1 MKIHLGGLAAAV
13 AVFALLLVPVASASG
28 TAAAQFRLVPLPAS
42 SIGASAQGLA
52 LAPSP
57 NSGVISNTLAA
68 METTDATAST
78 FTKLGRVTGYALDY
92 GYPTSGAAGITDVT
106 TGVEQY
112 KTTGDAPHGL
122 AFWKKEFSGEG
133 SLNAGGFS
141 ASTTSFAAPK
151 VGVQR
156 FAFLSSFS
164 ASDIA
169 PLATVDEYFVR
180 NRYVASVEVSAGTI
194 SAAKSLAATLAAKLD
209 ARLKLALKGH
219 LKGTGVK
226 LPPPQTAGPPA
237 GGPNLSALALTTTD
251 LAADTPTLIGHQY
264 FVDPTAISDYS
275 VGMNLGF
282 QGITQGILD
291 QEVEWYPTANA
302 AAFYADLANAVALA
316 QDPAHTTV
324 VDLSSLGH
332 GARGSVTQ
340 GTGSS
345 PIGTG
350 TVVFASG
357 QFAEFIF
364 IAVNGGIGTVDPLT
378 NVATAAANHITSVLG
393 P

>member
-1 MKIHLGGLAAAV
+1 MQT
-13 AVFALLLVPVASASG
+13 S
-28 TAAAQFRLVPLPAS
+28 
-42 SIGASAQGLA
+42 
-52 LAPSP
+52 
-57 NSGVISNTLAA
+57 
-68 METTDATAST
+68 DATAST

-92 GYPTSGAAGITDVT
+92 GYAASGAPGITDVT
-106 TGVEQY
+106 TSVEQY
-112 KTTGDAPHGL
+112 KTTLAAPHGL
-122 AFWKKEFSGEG
+122 AFWKKEFSSEG
-133 SLNAGGFS
+133 SLNAGGL
-141 ASTTSFAAPK
+141 ASTASFAVPK
-151 VGVQR
+151 IGVQR
-156 FAFLSSFS
+156 FAYLSSYS

-180 NRYVASVEVSAGTI
+180 DRYVVSVEVSAGTI
-194 SAAKSLAATLAAKLD
+194 SAAKSLAPALAAKLD

-219 LKGTGVK
+219 LTGTAVK
-226 LPPPQTAGPPA
+226 LPAPRTTGPPV

-302 AAFYADLANAVALA
+302 AAFNADLANALALS
-316 QDPAHTTV
+316 QDPARTTV

-350 TVVFASG
+350 TVVFSSG
-357 QFAEFIF
+357 QSPSSSSLPRRAR
-364 IAVNGGIGTVDPLT
+364 
-378 NVATAAANHITSVLG
+378 
-393 P
+393 